1 MKLKSTILGLSFALI
16 QQAAQAAPVVYFDF
30 NGDGLQDTTVSVNLG
45 ETFNASLYVTNVDN
59 LQGGLLA
66 WGSEVTFNN
75 AVLSANAFTIDSQWP
90 FEGAENT
97 LTNASGGVDL
107 FASRLSGLTGT
118 IKLADI
124 SFNALTAGSSFLSMN
139 ELFADNINFVGFGSA
154 NGFDYETSTEAATG
168 INFSNADATITV
180 SAVPVPPA
188 VILFLSGLLGLV
200 RIKKYTA

>member
-30 NGDGLQDTTVSVNLG
+30 NGDGLQDTTASVNLG

-75 AVLSANAFTIDSQWP
+75 AVLSANTFTIDSQWP

-124 SFNALTAGSSFLSMN
+124 SFNALTAGTSFLSMN
-139 ELFADNINFVGFGSA
+139 ELFADNVNFVGFGSA
-154 NGFDYETSTEAATG
+154 NGFDYETSTQTVAG
-168 INFSNADATITV
+168 INFSNADASITV

-188 VILFLSGLLGLV
+188 VVLFLSGLLGLV
-200 RIKKYTA
+200 SIKKRSA